1 MVEKLTLPGLR
12 LRKTELPNQVYIA
25 SKDYLC
31 MTEVF
36 MPAVMRNARPEQ
48 AVEMVQ
54 QEVRAMAELEVVDQ
68 EEYDRLSPLQQSVVS
83 LPPALYNAIADND
96 ASAIQALA
104 KQYGEGDFVSVN
116 FGLISSGAMI
126 EALRQSSFVLPSS
139 FYQQQL
145 RANVNDL
152 GAGFH
157 LELGLERD
165 GLSGRD
171 KGVGLYATCD
181 PRVRGLADQRIEYA
195 KSVFSSP
202 RTVQRLSP
210 LSLVQYAA
218 DGLDLAHGE
227 YLSEHPEAVSAEE
240 PSLDVMLFEGAE
252 LLNVEGRMVI
262 LINGG
267 SLEDF
272 FGRGK

>member
-68 EEYDRLSPLQQSVVS
+68 EEYDR
-83 LPPALYNAIADND
+83 
-96 ASAIQALA
+96 
-104 KQYGEGDFVSVN
+104 
-116 FGLISSGAMI
+116 
-126 EALRQSSFVLPSS
+126 
-139 FYQQQL
+139 
-145 RANVNDL
+145 
-152 GAGFH
+152 
-157 LELGLERD
+157 
-165 GLSGRD
+165 LSGRD